1 MVGLLYILRKLLF
14 IMNSSIIA
22 IDKGYRSAIALT
34 SELLGR

>member
-22 IDKGYRSAIALT
+22 IDKNYRSTIALI
-34 SELLGR
+34 SELVGR